1 MFFCNGILTE
11 SVYIKFL
18 DIIELIPRYSEFKID
33 RKQEKNKIHNLINE
47 IGAKTLLICLVE
59 YINNF
64 PLPPK
69 SSHYE
74 FLPYASYEKMIK
86 REHNKRVSKRFVY
99 SLAKAHSSKHI
110 LKEIIQKFEGSLS
123 FNVRI
128 FCYGFYRGCY
138 IIQVPI
144 NDFLLKYY
152 RFYNPV
158 LKSLYINNSLPV
170 YFLSCVCQNTI
181 SKDIGKKSLKQL
193 EMIQDSDMFESLNH
207 FVQDKNNKKL
217 RCYKIFHDKFKKKF
231 IQLMSIIYIYNPN
244 LWLPVEMTSMIFDIM
259 IS

>member
-1 MFFCNGILTE
+1 MFFCNGILTK
-11 SVYIKFL
+11 SIYDKFL
-18 DIIELIPRYSEFKID
+18 DIIELIPKYSGSKIN
-33 RKQEKNKIHNLINE
+33 RKQEKNKIHDLINE

-59 YINNF
+59 YINNV
-64 PLPPK
+64 PLPSR

-74 FLPYASYEKMIK
+74 FLPYLSYEKMIK
-86 REHNKRVSKRFVY
+86 REFSKRISKRFTY
-99 SLAKAHSSKHI
+99 SLKKAHGLRHI
-110 LKEIIQKFEGSLS
+110 LKETIKKFEGNLS

-128 FCYGFYRGCY
+128 FCYGFYKGCY

-193 EMIQDSDMFESLNH
+193 EMIQDSDMFENLNN

-217 RCYKIFHDKFKKKF
+217 DCYKILHDIFKKKF
-231 IQLMSIIYIYNPN
+231 IQLMSIIYIYKPK
-244 LWLPVEMTSMIFDIM
+244 LLLPVEMTSMIFDIM